1 MCFLFQ
7 VMAAFRRSIFH
18 HLSILSPHAQSSE
31 ESSFWG
37 SSKVTGRQLLSS
49 MTGTSFLINWKNV
62 DPSIGEGRRALRF
75 VGSSQYAELGRG
87 GCLLHP
93 PSPCWSQRENVQ
105 QWSCPRGGPVSSI
118 QEGFRPSISFKT
130 ALCNF
135 NANLTFHFYSSV
147 LKRK

>member
-1 MCFLFQ
+1 
-7 VMAAFRRSIFH
+7 MAYFP
-18 HLSILSPHAQSSE
+18 SPLHPQPSC
-31 ESSFWG
+31 
-37 SSKVTGRQLLSS
+37 SKQRGVLLLGLQQGDREAAAEW
-49 MTGTSFLINWKNV
+49 MTGTSFLISWKNV
-62 DPSIGEGRRALRF
+62 DPSIREGRRALRF

-135 NANLTFHFYSSV
+135 NVNLTFHFYSSV